1 MTGTVT
7 SPWRWPLYQQ
17 ILLALVLAV
26 IAGVVIGPW
35 EGFGFIGKLFL
46 NALKML
52 IVPLI
57 VASIITGV
65 MGIGTPQALG
75 RLGGKTLLYYLTTTT
90 FAVVVGLLFV
100 NLLNPGSYA
109 PPPPDVI
116 DAGFAAKVEGRGAG
130 DILEIFLRML
140 PTNIVAAAANG
151 EMLGLITFSLL
162 FGAMILSLP
171 EALKATQQSF
181 WQGVSEVM
189 VGMTNLVMRFAP
201 IGVFGLVAKVIADTG
216 FSQFAALAVFTS
228 VVLLALLTHSLVTMP
243 LLLKLVGGVN
253 PLKHFKAMSPALLT
267 AFSTSSSAS
276 TLPVTM
282 ECVNERGGV
291 SRSTTSF
298 VLPLGATV
306 NMDGTA
312 LYECVVV
319 IFVAQLYGID
329 LSFAQQVSVVI
340 LSLLTSIGVA
350 GIPSASLVAISVI
363 LGSLGLPLEG
373 VGLILVVD
381 RVLDMCRTAVNVF
394 SDSCGAVIIARKEGE
409 QTNLI

>member
-1 MTGTVT
+1 MTA
-7 SPWRWPLYQQ
+7 PWRWPLYQQ
-17 ILLALVLAV
+17 IFLALIFAVLAGLLV
-26 IAGVVIGPW
+26 GPW
-35 EGFGFIGKLFL
+35 EGFGFVGALFL

-57 VASIITGV
+57 VSSIITGV
-65 MGIGTPQALG
+65 LGIGTPQALG
-75 RLGGKTLLYYLTTTT
+75 RLGGKTLMYYVTSTA
-90 FAVVVGLLFV
+90 FAVLVGLLFV
-100 NLLNPGSYA
+100 NLLNPGSFA
-109 PPPPDVI
+109 PTPPDAL
-116 DAGFAAKVEGRGAG
+116 DPAFAAKVEGRGAG
-130 DILEIFLRML
+130 DIAAIFLRML

-162 FGAMILSLP
+162 FGAMVLSLP
-171 EALKATQQSF
+171 AALKATQQSF
-181 WQGVSEVM
+181 WQGISEVM

-201 IGVFGLVAKVIADTG
+201 IGVFGLVAKVIAETG
-216 FSQFAALAVFTS
+216 FSQFAALAVFTT
-228 VVLLALLTHSLVTMP
+228 VVMLALLTHTFVTMP
-243 LLLKLVGGVN
+243 VLLKVVGGVS
-253 PLKHFKAMSPALLT
+253 PIKHFKAMSPALLT
-267 AFSTSSSAS
+267 AFSTASSAS

-282 ECVNERGGV
+282 ECVNERAGV

-340 LSLLTSIGVA
+340 LALLTSIGVA

-363 LGSLGLPLEG
+363 LSSLGLPLEG

-381 RVLDMCRTAVNVF
+381 RLLDMCRTAVNVF
-394 SDSCGAVIIARKEGE
+394 SDSCGAVIIARREGE
-409 QTNLI
+409 QTNLL

>member
-1 MTGTVT
+1 MTA
-7 SPWRWPLYQQ
+7 PWRWPLYQQ
-17 ILLALVLAV
+17 IFLALIFAVLA
-26 IAGVVIGPW
+26 GLLIGPW
-35 EGFGFIGKLFL
+35 AGFGFVGKLFL

-57 VASIITGV
+57 VSSIITGV

-75 RLGGKTLLYYLTTTT
+75 RLGGKTLMYYITTTG
-90 FAVVVGLLFV
+90 FAVLVGLLFV
-100 NLLNPGSYA
+100 NLLNPGSFAPA
-109 PPPPDVI
+109 PPGVLDPS
-116 DAGFAAKVEGRGAG
+116 FLAKVEGRGAG
-130 DILEIFLRML
+130 DIAAIFLRML

-162 FGAMILSLP
+162 FGAMVLALP
-171 EALKATQQSF
+171 AALKSTQQSF
-181 WQGVSEVM
+181 WQGISEVM

-201 IGVFGLVAKVIADTG
+201 IGVFGLVANVVAETG
-216 FSQFAALAVFTS
+216 FSQFAALAVFTT
-228 VVLLALLTHSLVTMP
+228 VVLLALLTHTLVTMP
-243 LLLKLVGGVN
+243 LLLKLVGGVS
-253 PLKHFKAMSPALLT
+253 PIKHFKAMSPALLT

-282 ECVNERGGV
+282 ECVNERAGV
-291 SRSTTSF
+291 SRNITSF

-319 IFVAQLYGID
+319 IFVAQLYGVD
-329 LSFAQQVSVVI
+329 LSFAQQLSVVI
-340 LSLLTSIGVA
+340 LALLTSIGVA

-363 LGSLGLPLEG
+363 LSSLGLPLEG

-381 RVLDMCRTAVNVF
+381 RLLDMCRTAVNVF
-394 SDSCGAVIIARKEGE
+394 SDSCGAVIIARREGE
-409 QTNLI
+409 QTKLV